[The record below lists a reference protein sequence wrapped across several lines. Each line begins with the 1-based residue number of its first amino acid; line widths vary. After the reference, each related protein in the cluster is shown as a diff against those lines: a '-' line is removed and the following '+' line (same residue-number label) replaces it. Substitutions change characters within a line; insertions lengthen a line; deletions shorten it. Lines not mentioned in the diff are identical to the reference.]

1 MAEKKNIFETINAV
15 MEDVG
20 VIGKDKKN
28 QQHGFM
34 YRGIDDVMNTLNPA
48 FIKHRL
54 FIVPEVLE
62 QRRESD
68 LLSVPREIYLP
79 CRGREQY

>member
-28 QQHGFM
+28 QQ
-34 YRGIDDVMNTLNPA
+34 
-48 FIKHRL
+48 
-54 FIVPEVLE
+54 
-62 QRRESD
+62 
-68 LLSVPREIYLP
+68 
-79 CRGREQY
+79 